1 MAGGY
6 LSADAASQ
14 TVSAISIQG
23 NTLIPETTIL
33 SVLETKVGAVY
44 NKDLLAKDIQHVYD
58 IGLFSTV
65 DVDVQADD
73 AGMRVMFIVKERP
86 IISRIEFEGNK
97 VNTVFDIFETGQ
109 NTFKI
114 KADTFQDFV
123 KGLLSRPEMYI

>member
-1 MAGGY
+1 MAGGC

-44 NKDLLAKDIQHVYD
+44 NKDLLAKDLQHVYD

-65 DVDVQADD
+65 NVDVQADD
-73 AGMRVMFIVKERP
+73 AGMRVVFTARSVV
-86 IISRIEFEGNK
+86 
-97 VNTVFDIFETGQ
+97 VNPRKFLGH
-109 NTFKI
+109 NN
-114 KADTFQDFV
+114 ALARHGPR
-123 KGLLSRPEMYI
+123 KG